1 MITNAIAKRR
11 YDRLSHNRRNQ
22 GGDCVQKIKHFLIS
36 CMAVGL
42 MLSQCNLPVGYAMR
56 AINAQ
61 TPAYSSQL
69 NTPENAASDESSE
82 SSSDI
87 PPEPPKDFE
96 PPVESSSDTPS
107 ESPVESSTDETNPSE
122 SSIESSES
130 SSDETSQESETSQ
143 SSSESSNN
151 STSQE
156 ESTPDETT
164 PVQNILPGSLMIKPM
179 NMLEPVNVPTTV
191 RKIINHYGDMTSKLF
206 RILVPFGQLLVFP
219 YEGEIISM
227 FNLTLIDF
235 FENIL
240 GTISN

>member
-1 MITNAIAKRR
+1 M
-11 YDRLSHNRRNQ
+11 
-22 GGDCVQKIKHFLIS
+22 QKIKNLLIS

-42 MLSQCNLPVGYAMR
+42 LLSQYNLTVGYAMR
-56 AINAQ
+56 SINAQ

-69 NTPENAASDESSE
+69 NTPENAASDESPE

-191 RKIINHYGDMTSKLF
+191 RKIINHYGDVTSKLF